1 MAKKESENIAADIHQ
16 LEKDI
21 SFYRT
26 ELFSTR
32 PAEYVY
38 EVRKLLAKAEER
50 RRQLISKMHEAK
62 RKEGIIEKNNKLK
75 TK

>member
-1 MAKKESENIAADIHQ
+1 MVKKESENIAADIHN

-26 ELFSTR
+26 ELSLTR
-32 PAEYVY
+32 PAEYVV

-62 RKEGIIEKNNKLK
+62 RKEDIIEKNNKLK